1 MQLIEWVLTGEQ
13 KMHCAGCETRVAY
26 ALRQLPG
33 VREVR
38 ASARNQHVVVVLD
51 RTGANA
57 AEQIGEKLK
66 QLGYEARLLE
76 SPSD

>member
-1 MQLIEWVLTGEQ
+1 MELIELVLTGEQ
-13 KMHCAGCETRVAY
+13 KMHCAGCETRVAS

-38 ASARNQHVVVVLD
+38 ASAKSQHVVVVLD
-51 RTGANA
+51 RTGTNA

-66 QLGYEARLLE
+66 QLGYEARRID
-76 SPSD
+76 SSG